1 MSSTLSCKNNR
12 THSVSKQ
19 KNKCVC
25 IHEIMRLTIMRMKMK
40 MKNKSHRYGINRLSF
55 KHGQKSSTY
64 TNCRVMMTLICI
76 KQHQSNI
83 WNSIH
88 EKIKQHWGWVEK
100 SVAYKKKK
108 CVSIIILRHFLY
120 FPYLCSYLGLD
131 LFMLYLCHIFF
142 ILIFIFIMINRVTA
156 WIQAHLFFCLFF

>member
-1 MSSTLSCKNNR
+1 MLFENYSHFSSTLSCKNNR

-25 IHEIMRLTIMRMKMK
+25 IHEIMRLTIIRMKMK

-64 TNCRVMMTLICI
+64 TNCRVMMMLICI

-88 EKIKQHWGWVEK
+88 AKIKQHWGWVEK
-100 SVAYKKKK
+100 KALLLKKVCKHHYTETFFIFPVFVFISRSRFIYVISVSY
-108 CVSIIILRHFLY
+108 IFHFNLY
-120 FPYLCSYLGLD
+120 FHYD
-131 LFMLYLCHIFF
+131 
-142 ILIFIFIMINRVTA
+142 
-156 WIQAHLFFCLFF
+156 